1 MLSRLTANW
10 STTTRIA
17 MGQASILTTLV
28 LIASF
33 LEIIPDRNE
42 AVLQGRAA
50 MAEVAALNTSILV
63 TRSDLRRIDANLQLL
78 TSRHDDLVSAAV
90 VQSDGKVVSLTG
102 DHQLSSASEDAQKVP
117 GRIIVPIWSG
127 EKQWGSVELQF
138 TPLLPQ
144 GWMHMLYH
152 PLTHQVAFF
161 TLMAFLLFYWYLG
174 RMLKMLDPSQAIP
187 DRVRTALDTMAE
199 GLLVLDGKQN
209 IVLSNSSFA
218 ETMKQ
223 PADKL
228 IGRNVSKFDWQFAEE
243 SGFDAKHT
251 PWDKALE
258 TSTPLVGERVQLRDD
273 DGVLR
278 TFMTNSSPIMAGPHS
293 TVGVLVSFDDI
304 SELMEKE
311 VELLKSKEEAEVAN
325 RAKSDFLA
333 NMSHEIRTPMNA
345 IMGFTEVLKRGYGKQ
360 SANPEK
366 HLDTI
371 SRSSAHLLGLINDIL
386 DLSKVE
392 AGQMDIESVACAP
405 HRIIMDVIEIIRV
418 KADEKGLWVKFEP
431 EGPLPAEIMSD
442 PAKIRQILTNLLG
455 NAIKFTESGGVT
467 VRTRIDKAGKDHILT
482 MEVADTGIGMSP
494 EQVSRV
500 FEAFS
505 QADSSITR
513 RFGGTGLGLTISKS
527 FAQGM
532 GGDIVASSVQGEGS
546 SFTATVN
553 LGRLEGAEWLQPEA
567 LLAEEQADSAIES
580 AQWRLPYSRILV
592 VDDGAENRELLQ
604 VVLEDQGLE
613 VVTAENGQEALDL
626 VESADLTLMDVQ
638 MPVMDGFTSVGLM
651 RERGI
656 GKTVIAL
663 TADAMEGAEQKCLDA
678 GYSRYLTK
686 PVNID
691 KLLSVLAEELG
702 GTREEP
708 SVDETATAP
717 EPVSEQT
724 PPKVPTIEPL
734 VAKTNTASPAPNVE
748 PEAAVTKANSSPAS
762 EDNIPAPVAPAPAT
776 TAPAEA
782 PARAATASAAAAS
795 AAAGP
800 PIYCTLPVT
809 NEKLKNIA
817 QSFLDGLGA
826 QLEAMRQAEAAADLE
841 QLAALAHKL
850 KGTAGSVGF
859 PAMTEPAG
867 ALQDAAQAGKAEACG
882 PQISALESLQQRFRL
897 EDNGEEG
904 EFSAGPA
911 TETAAA
917 ETLPDSISSV
927 LAGRG
932 ERFDSIIVG
941 FADKLG
947 GQIDA
952 MDQRLSDGDFDELAK
967 LAHWLKGSAGSV
979 GFNGFTEP
987 AAILEQAAKKG
998 DTALAAER
1006 ITLVRAMS
1014 KRIVVPQLATAADEG
1029 INQRQAEP

>member
-10 STTTRIA
+10 SATTRIA

-33 LEIIPDRNE
+33 FEIIPDRNE
-42 AVLQGRAA
+42 AILEGRAA

-63 TRSDLRRIDANLQLL
+63 TRSDLRRIEANLQLL
-78 TSRHDDLVSAAV
+78 TNRHEDLLSAAV
-90 VQSDGKVVSLTG
+90 IRVDDTVVSETG
-102 DHQLSSASEDAQKVP
+102 EHQPAPVGEEAEKVP

-127 EKQWGSVELQF
+127 EKEWGRVELQF
-138 TPLLPQ
+138 EPLLPG
-144 GWMHMLYH
+144 GWLHMLYH

-161 TLMAFLLFYWYLG
+161 TLIAFLLFYWYLG

-209 IVLSNSSFA
+209 IVLSNSAFA
-218 ETMKQ
+218 ETVAE

-228 IGRNVSKFDWQFAEE
+228 IGRNVGKFDWQFEE
-243 SGFDAKHT
+243 GSVFDAQHT

-258 TSTPLVGERVQLRDD
+258 TSTPLVGERVQLRGP
-273 DGVLR
+273 DGELI

-311 VELLKSKEEAEVAN
+311 VELRKSKEEAEVAN

-360 SANPEK
+360 SANPER

-405 HRIIMDVIEIIRV
+405 HRIVRDVLEIIRV
-418 KADEKGLWVKFEP
+418 KADEKGLYVKFEP
-431 EGPLPAEIMSD
+431 EGPLPAEVLSD
-442 PAKIRQILTNLLG
+442 PAKLRQILTNLLG

-467 VRTRIDKAGKDHILT
+467 VRTRIDKAGKDHILS
-482 MEVADTGIGMSP
+482 MAVADTGIGMSP
-494 EQVSRV
+494 EQVGRV

-513 RFGGTGLGLTISKS
+513 RFGGTGLGLTISKR

-532 GGDIVASSVQGEGS
+532 GGDIVASSVEGQGS
-546 SFTATVN
+546 TFTTTIN
-553 LGRLEGAEWLQPEA
+553 LGRLEGATWLQPEQ
-567 LLAEEQADSAIES
+567 LLAEEQAEAAADSV
-580 AQWRLPYSRILV
+580 QWRLPYSKVLV

-613 VVTAENGQEALDL
+613 VITAENGQEALDL
-626 VESADLTLMDVQ
+626 VEAADITLMDVQ

-656 GKTVIAL
+656 DKTVIAL

-691 KLLSVLAEELG
+691 KLLGVLAEELG
-702 GTREEP
+702 GTQAVASEAPAERAAPVPETEAQP
-708 SVDETATAP
+708 DSVAGFAP
-717 EPVSEQT
+717 EPTPVAAPALQSSEDD
-724 PPKVPTIEPL
+724 
-734 VAKTNTASPAPNVE
+734 AAP
-748 PEAAVTKANSSPAS
+748 AAVNTR
-762 EDNIPAPVAPAPAT
+762 V
-776 TAPAEA
+776 
-782 PARAATASAAAAS
+782 AAS
-795 AAAGP
+795 GP
-800 PIYCTLPVT
+800 PIYCSLPVS
-809 NEKLKNIA
+809 NAKLREIA
-817 QSFLDGLGA
+817 ESFLDGLGA
-826 QLEAMRQAEAAADLE
+826 HLAEMRAAEAAGDLE
-841 QLAALAHKL
+841 QLGALAHRL
-850 KGTAGSVGF
+850 KGTAGTVGF
-859 PAMTEPAG
+859 PAMTEPATE
-867 ALQDAAQAGKAEACG
+867 LQDCAQAGKREACA
-882 PQISALESLQQRFRL
+882 PLIDTLESLRLRFRI
-897 EDNGEEG
+897 EDDGTAVPEPSTPEP
-904 EFSAGPA
+904 SAPGADALP
-911 TETAAA
+911 ETIASA
-917 ETLPDSISSV
+917 

-932 ERFDSIIVG
+932 ERFDSIIVS

-947 GQIDA
+947 SQLDA
-952 MDQRLSDGDFDELAK
+952 MDQHLAAGDLEALAK

-979 GFNGFTEP
+979 GFSGFTEP
-987 AAILEQAAKKG
+987 AATLEQAAKKG
-998 DTALAAER
+998 DTKLAAER
-1006 ITLVRAMS
+1006 ITFVKEMS
-1014 KRIVVPQLATAADEG
+1014 RRIVVPEVANRG
-1029 INQRQAEP
+1029 INKRQVGP